1 MRLNVEVEQSAGMTT
16 VLGGGVI
23 TQCGW
28 SRVNAGIAL
37 KIPFKAWSSRQTT
50 TDRKQ
55 RLSPIGL
62 YQTYIQ
68 VGTHSFAVMT

>member
-1 MRLNVEVEQSAGMTT
+1 MGLKVEVEQSAGMTT

-37 KIPFKAWSSRQTT
+37 KIPFKA
-50 TDRKQ
+50 
-55 RLSPIGL
+55 
-62 YQTYIQ
+62 
-68 VGTHSFAVMT
+68 